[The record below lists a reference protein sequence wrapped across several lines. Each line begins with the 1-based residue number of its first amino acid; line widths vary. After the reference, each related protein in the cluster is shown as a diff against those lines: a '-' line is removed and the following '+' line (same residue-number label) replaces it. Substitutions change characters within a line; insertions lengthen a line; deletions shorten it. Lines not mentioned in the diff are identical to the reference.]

1 MLVYPM
7 ADSNDLHR
15 QAELFLYRE
24 AKLLDE
30 GYFNEWLDLLTDDVR
45 FWIPITESR
54 DVSIDT
60 APLPGDWSIVEEDK
74 RFLAQR
80 CERLT
85 GNFAHSEQPRSR
97 TRRFVSNVLVAACA
111 DGLLIDS
118 NFIVFQSRTNDSE
131 TFFVGSRKDRIS
143 ITGDEWKI
151 AERTVSFA
159 HRILPRA
166 ISLFF

>member
-1 MLVYPM
+1 M
-7 ADSNDLHR
+7 AESSDLHR

-30 GYFNEWLDLLTDDVR
+30 GYFNDWLDLLTDDVKFR
-45 FWIPITESR
+45 TPITESR
-54 DVSIDT
+54 DQSIDT
-60 APLPGDWSIVEEDK
+60 TPLPGDWSIVEEDK

-80 CERLT
+80 CERLA

-97 TRRFVSNVLVAACA
+97 TRRFVSNVLATPCT
-111 DGLLIDS
+111 DGVLVES

-131 TFFVGSRKDRIS
+131 TFFVGSRKDRIT
-143 ITGDEWKI
+143 INGDEWKI

-166 ISLFF
+166 ISIFI